1 MYNKKEII
9 NHNSRIDS
17 GQNFKI
23 YRLYRTSAKSHLEL
37 SNELIEVIVGLGLGD
52 LFIEK
57 RSMTS
62 NARLQFHQS
71 NKNKDYINHL
81 YLLFKEYCG
90 SEPKN
95 FTRFDSRPNKN
106 KSYSSMKFSTLSL
119 PCFNKFRELFYN
131 SSGKKIISEEIDKY
145 FTARSLAYWAMDDG
159 YNSVNGFYFCTE
171 SYTLIEN
178 EKLKKMLKEKFDLD
192 CGIHKHTNGYRLYI
206 FSSSKENLTQ
216 LIKPYLLTHFYYK
229 FNLSINSVGS

>member
-9 NHNSRIDS
+9 NHNSRVDS
-17 GQNFKI
+17 GQKN
-23 YRLYRTSAKSHLEL
+23 YRLYRKSAKSHLEL

-90 SEPKN
+90 SEPKI
-95 FTRFDSRPNKN
+95 FSRFDSRPNKN
-106 KSYSSMKFSTLSL
+106 KSYSGM
-119 PCFNKFRELFYN
+119 
-131 SSGKKIISEEIDKY
+131 
-145 FTARSLAYWAMDDG
+145 A
-159 YNSVNGFYFCTE
+159 
-171 SYTLIEN
+171 
-178 EKLKKMLKEKFDLD
+178 
-192 CGIHKHTNGYRLYI
+192 
-206 FSSSKENLTQ
+206 
-216 LIKPYLLTHFYYK
+216 KP
-229 FNLSINSVGS
+229 GPP